1 MLVHS
6 VRFYLPAD
14 LAPERRAALRAGL
27 ETLRAVPT
35 VRQLF
40 IGTPAAT
47 PVRPAIDAAYGF
59 APTVLFDDLAGHDVY
74 QTHPVHL
81 KFIADNK
88 SSWTSVAV
96 FDAA

>member
-14 LAPERRAALRAGL
+14 ITPERRAALHAGL
-27 ETLRAVPT
+27 ESLRAVPT

-40 IGTPAAT
+40 IGTPA
-47 PVRPAIDAAYGF
+47 PVPARPVVDAAYGF
-59 APTVLFDDLAGHDVY
+59 ALTVIFDDVAGHDAY

-81 KFIADNK
+81 KFVADNK
-88 SSWTSVAV
+88 ASWTSVAI
-96 FDAA
+96 FDAV